1 MSHRTASLILGAS
14 LFVATAWAV
23 GHGLVDGQAGE
34 KLLAKSYASAL
45 AEAAPRWQGEAA
57 AASGRHSD
65 LWLSSTG
72 GQTGLLRKPVL
83 AGDRISIASRRGGES
98 FEVVA
103 VEMVDAEAGGLP
115 GLRIQIVTA
124 RPDGQIG
131 GDTVRF
137 IFAVDGPATMP
148 AAPKPEKVL

>member
-1 MSHRTASLILGAS
+1 MPHRTASLILGAS
-14 LFVATAWAV
+14 LAVGAAWAF
-23 GHGLVDGQAGE
+23 GHGLIDGQAGE

-45 AEAAPRWQGEAA
+45 TGAGPVWSGEATA
-57 AASGRHSD
+57 GTSRHTD
-65 LWLSSTG
+65 LWLSSSG

-83 AGDRISIASRRGGES
+83 AGDRISIASSRGAEA

-103 VEMVDAEAGGLP
+103 VEMVDADAGGLP

-131 GDTVRF
+131 ADSVRF
-137 IFAVDGPATMP
+137 IFAVEGPATMP
-148 AAPKPEKVL
+148 ATPKPEKVL